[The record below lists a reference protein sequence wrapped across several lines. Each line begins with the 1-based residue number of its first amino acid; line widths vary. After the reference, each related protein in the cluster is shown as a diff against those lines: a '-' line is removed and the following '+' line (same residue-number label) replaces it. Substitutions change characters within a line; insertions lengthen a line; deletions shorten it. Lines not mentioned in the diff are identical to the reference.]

1 MSENYIPLYR
11 KYRPQ
16 NLKEIVGQ
24 EHIKHALSS
33 AIELNKFSHA
43 YLFTGPRGTGKTST
57 ARILAKSLNCQ
68 EGPTLTPCEKCPSCL
83 NIKNSNPID
92 VIELDAASNRSVE
105 DAQNI
110 LEKVQY
116 APVNGKFKIY
126 IIDEVHMLTT
136 HAFNA
141 LLKTLEEPPK
151 NVIFILATTE
161 PHKVLETIIS
171 RCQRFDFRRITTQD
185 IVNHLKYVSEQ
196 EKINIEED
204 ALFTIAK
211 NASGGMRDSLSLL
224 DQLSVLN
231 GSKAI
236 TTEDVNSLLGRL
248 SFDTLK
254 QLTDFIVNSDAEGGI
269 EYIEKIYNNGNEPT
283 QILTNLLAYLK
294 NLLIIKNCQ
303 KEDLLLDLTLLSKPQ
318 IDDIK
323 TQIKNLET
331 HQITFLIERT
341 SYYIKEVKNTTNQHL
356 WLEIAI
362 IDLANLTQNTTLADL
377 QERIT
382 KLEMGEV
389 AELPQHTYNVSAP
402 KVSAPK
408 PQPEK
413 IETKPEIN
421 KEIKEETKEEVVA
434 TNNIEEAK
442 EETMPLSKVSKPA
455 NNDLKELWISLLQNI
470 SSSSA
475 VALLSQHTKP
485 VEISEENII
494 ISCKE
499 IFFKILSS
507 ESKKAAIEEGARKLF
522 NKPVKVEIQTSSAQD
537 FAEEKKNIT
546 VKPAK
551 SSPKPV
557 QSEEEKNEENF
568 DENEY
573 IDYEIAKSQ
582 APTNSAQSDQVS
594 MVMKLFNGKMMG

>member
-110 LEKVQY
+110 LEKIQY

-126 IIDEVHMLTT
+126 IIDEVHMLTNT
-136 HAFNA
+136 AFNA

-151 NVIFILATTE
+151 NVVFILATTE
-161 PHKVLETIIS
+161 PHKVLETITS

-211 NASGGMRDSLSLL
+211 NAAGGMRDSLSLL
-224 DQLSVLN
+224 DQLSVLS
-231 GSKAI
+231 GAKAI
-236 TTEDVNSLLGRL
+236 TADDVNTLLGRL
-248 SFDTLK
+248 SFDILK
-254 QLTDFIVNSDAEGGI
+254 QLADFIVNSDAEGGI
-269 EYIEKIYNNGNEPT
+269 EYIEKIYNNGNEPS

-318 IDDIK
+318 IEDIK

-331 HQITFLIERT
+331 HQITFLIEKT
-341 SYYIKEVKNTTNQHL
+341 SYYIKELKTTTNQHL
-356 WLEIAI
+356 WLEVAI
-362 IDLANLTQNTTLADL
+362 IDLANLTQNTSLADL

-389 AELPQHTYNVSAP
+389 AELPQRTYNVSAP
-402 KVSAPK
+402 TISTPK
-408 PQPEK
+408 PQEK
-413 IETKPEIN
+413 IEIQEEKIKEEP
-421 KEIKEETKEEVVA
+421 KEIKKEVVNE
-434 TNNIEEAK
+434 TEQPK

-455 NNDLKELWISLLQNI
+455 NNDLRENWISLLQNI
-470 SSSSA
+470 SSSPT
-475 VALLSQHTKP
+475 VALLSQQTKP
-485 VEISEENII
+485 VEVSEEKII

-499 IFFKILSS
+499 TFFKILSS
-507 ESKKAAIEEGARKLF
+507 DSKKAAIEEGARKLF
-522 NKPVKVEIQTSSAQD
+522 NKPVKIEIQVSSAQD
-537 FAEEKKNIT
+537 FAEEKKNVAINP
-546 VKPAK
+546 VK

-557 QSEEEKNEENF
+557 QVKEEEKNEENF

-573 IDYEIAKSQ
+573 IDYEIAKTQ
-582 APTNSAQSDQVS
+582 APSNSAQSDQVS